1 MADFSGLDKLENIV
15 TKVLTRLSKRDN
27 VQANSRSMS
36 RENFDG
42 WFAELVRV
50 ELGKTLAIV
59 RAKAVEKAT
68 KAGAGDASSAV
79 LRRMYKSGDEGN
91 INIAGNRK
99 RISSRDRVVPAPN
112 GGKSGIRRMRTVK
125 KRTEQIRKYYGPDRG
140 FILRIL
146 ENGRDVFM
154 ATPEGPTGKRSKA
167 TYGKRGSMPPRNW
180 FFHSMKNDMELAAKQ
195 LGDTLVGAVEEWVE
209 QEFTEST

>member
-1 MADFSGLDKLENIV
+1 MADFSGLDKLEDIV

-59 RAKAVEKAT
+59 RAKAVEKAS
-68 KAGAGDASSAV
+68 KAGAGNASSAV
-79 LRRMYKSGDEGN
+79 MRRMYKSGDEGN
-91 INIAGNRK
+91 INIAGHRK
-99 RISSRDRVVPAPN
+99 RISSRERVVPAPN
-112 GGKSGIRRMRTVK
+112 GGKSGIRRVRTVK
-125 KRTEQIRKYYGPDRG
+125 PRTEKLRKYYGPDRD

-146 ENGRDVFM
+146 ESGRDVFM

-195 LGDTLVGAVEEWVE
+195 LGDTLVEAVEEWVE